1 MSTQNKVH
9 AVEEKEKEEKEEGQ
23 NLKRL
28 ILDTTRRLLVTKGYA
43 SLSMRRIAK
52 EMNYSATSIYLHF
65 KNKDALFHALIEEG
79 MTVLFERQRKI
90 AKKFADDVL
99 ARLRALCE
107 GYIAFGLDCPEYY
120 EIMFMLHPELS
131 SRFPRESF
139 RRARRNLDLMKVTL
153 DEGVK
158 QGLVDIEDSNAATN
172 VMWASLHGAVSI
184 LLTQR
189 LDVRIQPQSFI
200 DSVIDT
206 TVRSV
211 TKPQLSSV

>member
-1 MSTQNKVH
+1 MARQEAQKDSQD
-9 AVEEKEKEEKEEGQ
+9 
-23 NLKRL
+23 LKRL
-28 ILDTTRRLLVTKGYA
+28 ILETTRRLLVTNGFA
-43 SLSMRRIAK
+43 SLSMRRIAR

-79 MTVLFERQRKI
+79 MSLLLRRQKKI
-90 AKKFADDVL
+90 AKAYADDVL

-107 GYIAFGLDCPEYY
+107 GYIAFGLECPEYY

-131 SRFPRESF
+131 SKFPRQSF

-158 QGLVDIEDSNAATN
+158 EGVVDIEDSNAATN

-184 LLTQR
+184 LLTER
-189 LDVRIQPQSFI
+189 LDARIEPENFI
-200 DSVIDT
+200 ESVLDNI
-206 TVRSV
+206 VRSV
-211 TKPQLSSV
+211 TTVQFSTAADLTV